1 MKVTRYKKA
10 NKRVNF
16 YINNFGYHQPIQILI
31 DGTFCFAAMKVKNLN
46 FEMYSHKKKLF
57 YCRINL

>member
-31 DGTFCFAAMKVKNLN
+31 DGTFCFAAMKVK
-46 FEMYSHKKKLF
+46 M
-57 YCRINL
+57 